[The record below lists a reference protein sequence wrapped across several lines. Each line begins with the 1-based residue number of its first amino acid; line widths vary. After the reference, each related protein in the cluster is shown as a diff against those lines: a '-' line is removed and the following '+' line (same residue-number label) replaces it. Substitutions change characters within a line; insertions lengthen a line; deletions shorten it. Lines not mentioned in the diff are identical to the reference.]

1 MNKAALHFS
10 ILYSIFL
17 TLHFVAHAQTATVFG
32 VVKDSLHKPLSGVS
46 VGVYGKPIGS
56 TTDEKGK
63 YSLTVP
69 ANEKLKIIFSFTGLH
84 RDSIM
89 VELKENE
96 RREIN
101 KELKGRVREI
111 GEVVIE
117 DQSMK
122 AINMTKINPKVVS
135 VLPTP

>member
-1 MNKAALHFS
+1 MDRMKRLFNIH
-10 ILYSIFL
+10 YSIFYSL
-17 TLHFVAHAQTATVFG
+17 FFLNAGVCYSQTATVFG

-84 RDSIM
+84 RDSVT

-101 KELKGRVREI
+101 KELKGRAREI
-111 GEVVIE
+111 GEV
-117 DQSMK
+117 
-122 AINMTKINPKVVS
+122 
-135 VLPTP
+135 